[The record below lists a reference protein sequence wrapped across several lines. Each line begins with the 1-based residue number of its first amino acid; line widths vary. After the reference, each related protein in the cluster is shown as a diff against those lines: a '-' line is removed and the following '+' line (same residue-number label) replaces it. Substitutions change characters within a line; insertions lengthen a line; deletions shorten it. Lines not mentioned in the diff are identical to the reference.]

1 MFHLVVRS
9 GNYYLFETDSE
20 EEEEEE
26 KKEEEEP
33 RKKSAFQ
40 VLYGNLLS
48 HWHLEKKCTFLI
60 TQAQVKAASSSKV
73 VLKVLEIKFLA
84 YLKCKFALHF
94 KHCQILTKTIPE
106 SYLLSF
112 MPEDNK
118 NAKNKG

>member
-1 MFHLVVRS
+1 MVRS

-48 HWHLEKKCTFLI
+48 H
-60 TQAQVKAASSSKV
+60 
-73 VLKVLEIKFLA
+73 
-84 YLKCKFALHF
+84 
-94 KHCQILTKTIPE
+94 
-106 SYLLSF
+106 
-112 MPEDNK
+112 
-118 NAKNKG
+118 